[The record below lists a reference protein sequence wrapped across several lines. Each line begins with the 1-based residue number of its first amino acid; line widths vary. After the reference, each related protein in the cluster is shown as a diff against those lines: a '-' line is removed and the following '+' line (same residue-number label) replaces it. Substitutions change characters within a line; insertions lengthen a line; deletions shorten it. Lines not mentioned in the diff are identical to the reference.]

1 MRTGAGSQGMAKGRR
16 QETAAEPEGAMGQMD
31 RRDFGRVLAAGVA
44 GALAAPSAPAAAPGG
59 PGGGLTEVAG
69 VKVGHFTDSRRPTG
83 CTVVLTE
90 EGAVCGVDVRGGAP
104 GPRGTG
110 LLAPVTTGPTAHA
123 PVAPGGRAVGRDAR
137 SR

>member
-1 MRTGAGSQGMAKGRR
+1 MRTGAGSQGTAKGRR

-44 GALAAPSAPAAAPGG
+44 GALAAPSARGASPVG
-59 PGGGLTEVAG
+59 PGGGLTEGAG

-90 EGAVCGVDVRGGAP
+90 EGAGCGGDVRGGAP
-104 GPRGTG
+104 GTPGPG
-110 LLAPVTTGPTAHA
+110 PLAPL
-123 PVAPGGRAVGRDAR
+123 
-137 SR
+137 